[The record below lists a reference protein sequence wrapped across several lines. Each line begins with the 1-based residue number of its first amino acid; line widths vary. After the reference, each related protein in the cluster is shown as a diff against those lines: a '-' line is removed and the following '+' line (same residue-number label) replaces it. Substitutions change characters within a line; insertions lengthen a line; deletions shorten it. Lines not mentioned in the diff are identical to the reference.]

1 VILCDVNVLVN
12 AHRQESDRHPQYRAW
27 LEAVIADSSDYGF
40 SDLVLSGFLRLVTN
54 RRVYATP
61 TPSDI
66 ALDFADTVRGG
77 PGAVR
82 IHEGPRHWEIFSR
95 LCRET
100 KATANLVPDAYFAA
114 LAIEHGCE
122 WITADRGFARFP
134 RLRWRH
140 PLES

>member
-1 VILCDVNVLVN
+1 VNVLVN
-12 AHRQESDRHPQYRAW
+12 AHRQESERHQQYRAW
-27 LEAVIADSSDYGF
+27 LEGVIADSSDYGF

-61 TPSDI
+61 TPTGI
-66 ALDFADTVRGG
+66 AHDFADVVRSG

-82 IHEGPRHWEIFSR
+82 IHEGPRHWGIFAR

-100 KATANLVPDAYFAA
+100 KATANVVPDAYFAA

-134 RLRWRH
+134 GLRWRH
-140 PLES
+140 PLDG